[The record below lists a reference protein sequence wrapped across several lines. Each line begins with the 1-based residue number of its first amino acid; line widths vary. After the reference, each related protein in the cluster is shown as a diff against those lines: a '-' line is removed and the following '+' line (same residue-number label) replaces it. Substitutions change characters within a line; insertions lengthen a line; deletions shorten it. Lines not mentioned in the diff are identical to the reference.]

1 MATGDREPSAIVLY
15 VGHGTVVDPDGR
27 FRLERVSPGSV
38 ASRAASADCI
48 VVEEPGG
55 GMRTLE
61 RLRET
66 SVPTVLYDRT
76 ADPTVAA
83 RATQLGVT
91 EYVTD
96 GMDERPIDRIAAV
109 AGVSGERPAD
119 CRMGAAMESLREA
132 LGDRT
137 GPFSDTVEAILQ
149 AGCERFGASFGALA
163 AVDGSSYSV
172 VTATGGIDLDRTVLS
187 RTFCRRTVRLEGPCC
202 LPDTARALGNEEV
215 TDPFDRLGSYLGT
228 TVRAGGERYGTVWF
242 GSETPR
248 QRFSGSERGFLA
260 LLAEALGGE
269 IEADRRRRS
278 LRAVADGHERAIDSL
293 ADAGR
298 SFRAAETATE
308 IAETAAEIAAEIA
321 DVEISAVR
329 LFEDGTPVARA
340 GSPEDV
346 RAGPTDRTSS
356 LEPRP
361 GELIIGDG
369 SGAAGVGTRSAATV
383 TLGDRGLLS
392 IGDGARTITEA
403 ECSRLS
409 LLAMQVESA
418 LRRVDRSGPPDP
430 DRPDATGRPDT
441 TGRPDGTGRPDT
453 TSRPDGE
460 TAPDPTSGG
469 DHDAAGSDRDR
480 FQHLFDS
487 LPDAAVDV
495 EFLGGEPIVRRVN
508 EAFEE
513 TFGHEESAIKD
524 TPLNDAI
531 VPADR
536 EAEAERLDQTS
547 IQQGRDSAEVE
558 RLTADDRRTF
568 LFRGFSYSHR
578 GAERGF
584 GIYTDMTDRLEQER
598 RLRVLHRVLRH
609 NLRNE
614 MTAIIGYAN
623 ILNEEAADEA
633 CREYAEHIYDRSMDV
648 SKLGDQVRRIQQAL
662 DLDRQRVALDP
673 EPLVNTLID
682 RFEADY
688 PDATI
693 SVSNDASDEVVGDEL
708 LKVAIENLIENAIH
722 HHPGAATVHIELSDE
737 DEWLDI
743 TVEDDGPGIPERER
757 AIVSG
762 DREITQLDHSVG
774 LGLWL
779 SRWIVRGVGGRLVF
793 GERADGAA
801 VTLRLRRADGR
812 IED

>member
-15 VGHGTVVDPDGR
+15 VGHGTVTDPDGR
-27 FRLERVSPGSV
+27 FRLERVPPGSV

-55 GMRTLE
+55 GVRTLE

-119 CRMGAAMESLREA
+119 CRAGAAMESLREA
-132 LGDRT
+132 LDDRSD
-137 GPFSDTVEAILQ
+137 PFSDTVEAILQ

-172 VTATGGIDLDRTVLS
+172 VTAAGGVDLDRTVLS

-202 LPDTARALGNEEV
+202 LPDTGNALGNEEV
-215 TDPFDRLGSYLGT
+215 TGPFDRLGSYLGT

-242 GSETPR
+242 GTETPR
-248 QRFSGSERGFLA
+248 QRFSGSERGFLE
-260 LLAEALGGE
+260 LLAGALGGE
-269 IEADRRRRS
+269 IEADRRRRA
-278 LRAVADGHERAIDSL
+278 LRATADGHERAIGSL
-293 ADAGR
+293 AAAGR

-308 IAETAAEIAAEIA
+308 IAETAAETAAEIA

-340 GSPEDV
+340 GSPEDS
-346 RAGPTDRTSS
+346 RTGPTDRTSS

-369 SGAAGVGTRSAATV
+369 SGTGGVGMRSATV

-392 IGDGARTITEA
+392 IGDGTGTITEA
-403 ECSRLS
+403 ERSRLS

-418 LRRVDRSGPPDP
+418 LRRVDRSGPPDSDIP
-430 DRPDATGRPDT
+430 EGKGRPEDK
-441 TGRPDGTGRPDT
+441 
-453 TSRPDGE
+453 
-460 TAPDPTSGG
+460 TAPDRTSGG
-469 DHDAAGSDRDR
+469 DHDAVGSDRDR

-513 TFGHEESAIKD
+513 TFGHEESAIRD

-547 IQQGRDSAEVE
+547 IQQGQDSAEVE
-558 RLTADDRRTF
+558 RLAADDRRTF
-568 LFRGFSYSHR
+568 LFRGFSYSHE
-578 GAERGF
+578 GTERGF

-623 ILNEEAADEA
+623 ILNEEVADET

-673 EPLVNTLID
+673 EPLVNTLVD
-682 RFEADY
+682 RFETDY
-688 PDATI
+688 PDVTI
-693 SVSNDASDEVVGDEL
+693 SVSNDASGEVVGDEL
-708 LKVAIENLIENAIH
+708 LKVAVENLIENAVQ
-722 HHPGAATVHIELSDE
+722 HHPGAATVHIGLSDD

-793 GERADGAA
+793 GERTDGAA
-801 VTLRLRRADGR
+801 VTLRFRRADGQ
-812 IED
+812 IGD